1 VNERHVEPGA
11 DVKREREGKDWKGK
25 GVRERERDG
34 RRRDYSFAMSN
45 YRKTERGCSREREA
59 GSKDPR
65 TAVDAMGFRCV
76 GGQPVQWVCQHSG
89 VKRGF
94 PRTNVWRV
102 LWCGEGECNIEG
114 KGGEK
119 SFRIKLVG
127 GTNSKTKSYRGL
139 HF

>member
-25 GVRERERDG
+25 GVRERGIEGEGTIVLLCLTIERQ
-34 RRRDYSFAMSN
+34 
-45 YRKTERGCSREREA
+45 RGDVREREREA

-102 LWCGEGECNIEG
+102 LWCGEGE
-114 KGGEK
+114 
-119 SFRIKLVG
+119 
-127 GTNSKTKSYRGL
+127 
-139 HF
+139 

>member
-1 VNERHVEPGA
+1 MNERHVEPGA

-25 GVRERERDG
+25 GVRERERERDG

-76 GGQPVQWVCQHSG
+76 GGQLVQWVCQHSG

-94 PRTNVWRV
+94 PRTNVWRA

-114 KGGEK
+114 KGGGREK
-119 SFRIKLVG
+119 F
-127 GTNSKTKSYRGL
+127 
-139 HF
+139 